1 MQGLLEYFS
10 HHPHHPYPSSYTL
23 QPLHQLCTY
32 TYIFPFWQC
41 EQNFVFSSVLFLPL
55 ASPPPPPPPPQD
67 GSRWYWPL
75 HLPVASFIRGILA
88 AVGGYNDLR
97 TRSLGSE
104 DSGESGSSTKLK
116 SQSSASSAGPL
127 MALLAFEALLLMLY
141 VADESRDYNATSVW
155 CNSHSH

>member
-1 MQGLLEYFS
+1 MCARFTRIFLS
-10 HHPHHPYPSSYTL
+10 PSPS
-23 QPLHQLCTY
+23 PLHQLCTY

-41 EQNFVFSSVLFLPL
+41 KTSSSLRSYFS
-55 ASPPPPPPPPQD
+55 PPPPQD

>member
-1 MQGLLEYFS
+1 MCARFTRIFLSPSPSPLPLLLHLATLASTVYLHVYLSLNKTSSSLRSYFS
-10 HHPHHPYPSSYTL
+10 
-23 QPLHQLCTY
+23 PLH
-32 TYIFPFWQC
+32 
-41 EQNFVFSSVLFLPL
+41 
-55 ASPPPPPPPPQD
+55 PPPPPQD

>member
-1 MQGLLEYFS
+1 M
-10 HHPHHPYPSSYTL
+10 
-23 QPLHQLCTY
+23 
-32 TYIFPFWQC
+32 
-41 EQNFVFSSVLFLPL
+41 
-55 ASPPPPPPPPQD
+55 
-67 GSRWYWPL
+67 
-75 HLPVASFIRGILA
+75 ASFIRGILA